1 MSRTNN
7 QTNPQLAAFIRRS
20 RLFSLGVFILAVSI
34 YSCNSSVANDSVA
47 PPAPALPVITL
58 SEQPATSFQE
68 FTASLEGSQD
78 IEIRAQV
85 DGYLDRILVDEGAY
99 VKKGQALFQINAR
112 PYQEQLNNA
121 RANLATAQANL
132 SNASINVNKL
142 EPLVNSGIVSDV
154 QLKTAKASYDAAA
167 AQVSQARSMVE
178 SASISLGFT
187 HIVAPVEGY
196 VGRIPFRTGSLVGL
210 STPQALTVV
219 SSVKQVYAYF
229 SFSEKDFL
237 SFSHQ
242 FAGATIEEKI
252 KHLPEVELVM
262 ADESIYPV
270 KGKVETVTGQY
281 NENSGTIS
289 FRAAFDNKDG
299 LLRSGNSGR
308 VRIPR
313 LLEHSFIVP
322 QEATFEMQDKIF
334 VFAVSDSNKVSSV
347 PLQVSARRGNYYFV
361 ENGLHQG
368 D

>member
-1 MSRTNN
+1 
-7 QTNPQLAAFIRRS
+7 
-20 RLFSLGVFILAVSI
+20 
-34 YSCNSSVANDSVA
+34 
-47 PPAPALPVITL
+47 
-58 SEQPATSFQE
+58 
-68 FTASLEGSQD
+68 
-78 IEIRAQV
+78 
-85 DGYLDRILVDEGAY
+85 
-99 VKKGQALFQINAR
+99 
-112 PYQEQLNNA
+112 
-121 RANLATAQANL
+121 
-132 SNASINVNKL
+132 
-142 EPLVNSGIVSDV
+142 SDV

-178 SASISLGFT
+178 SASINLGFT
-187 HIVAPVEGY
+187 RIVAPVEGY

-270 KGKVETVTGQY
+270 KGKVETVAGQY

-368 D
+368 DRIVYAGIDRLRDGAVIQPQPYSLDSLLKSRPL